1 MIKRKTN
8 LIMIVILII
17 GLLPIRGY
25 SQEQE
30 KYLEGVKLYQEG
42 KYDRAVEIFS
52 DIVKKSLDKDLC
64 FNSYIYLG
72 YTYFTIGEHEQARF
86 YIEKGV
92 ELKQNVDLNEDEF
105 IRDFI
110 LFYRNTKDRVVGI
123 AFIESIPSKASIFMD
138 NKKLGIT
145 PIKREF
151 LSQKYY
157 MRLVKWGY
165 DPVVREIE
173 IEVGEVNHFKVDLS
187 KERNWKTFLRSSL
200 VMIVAGV
207 LISTV
212 D

>member
-1 MIKRKTN
+1 MKTN
-8 LIMIVILII
+8 LFGI
-17 GLLPIRGY
+17 
-25 SQEQE
+25 S
-30 KYLEGVKLYQEG
+30 
-42 KYDRAVEIFS
+42 F
-52 DIVKKSLDKDLC
+52 
-64 FNSYIYLG
+64 F
-72 YTYFTIGEHEQARF
+72 FTETP
-86 YIEKGV
+86 
-92 ELKQNVDLNEDEF
+92 N
-105 IRDFI
+105 
-110 LFYRNTKDRVVGI
+110 
-123 AFIESIPSKASIFMD
+123 MD

-173 IEVGEVNHFKVDLS
+173 IEVGEVNHFKVDLN

-200 VMIVAGV
+200 IMIVASV